1 MKLLAPSPPWLQ
13 QVWALETSNPLTHAQ
28 CAAHHSSLLLGH
40 FQCPASVPCPFP
52 RSRPCQHHRT
62 CFYPSQEYNPEKK
75 SELGVFE
82 HLISLK
88 LNQMN
93 VTCEKLGERMFGLA
107 VSLWTQMIN
116 KCTTGPHGSSLP
128 RRPSHSCC
136 LLLPFPCP
144 AALCLTSFRND
155 NQASFLIFLLL
166 NLHNYMHPNMTF
178 VFLLLKWRESPL
190 IRGWLIIYSHLNS

>member
-13 QVWALETSNPLTHAQ
+13 QVWALETSNPFTHAQ

-52 RSRPCQHHRT
+52 RSRPCQHHHT
-62 CFYPSQEYNPEKK
+62 CFYLSQEYNPEKK

-107 VSLWTQMIN
+107 MSLWTQN

-144 AALCLTSFRND
+144 ATLCLTPLEMTTR
-155 NQASFLIFLLL
+155 QASLFF
-166 NLHNYMHPNMTF
+166 YY
-178 VFLLLKWRESPL
+178 W
-190 IRGWLIIYSHLNS
+190 IYTTICIQIWHLYFYY